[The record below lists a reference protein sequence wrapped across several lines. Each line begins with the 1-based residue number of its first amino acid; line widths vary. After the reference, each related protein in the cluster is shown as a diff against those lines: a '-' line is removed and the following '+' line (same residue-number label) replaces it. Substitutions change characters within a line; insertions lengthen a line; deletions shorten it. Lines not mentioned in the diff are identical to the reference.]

1 MKNWFSSCLK
11 FSIVCV
17 PQAEPTEMHLIC
29 LILHWSGALVAVSA
43 FANLGRAQFNT
54 SLLLFRFVRAAL
66 AKALPSKFWQLW
78 YSRVTWTTKWA
89 KAYKRLPMKSH
100 QATIQSP
107 VSFIIEVC
115 SYHNPVIQV
124 IDCLYW
130 AARISP
136 RQRVGKELS
145 EGELTWWAVE
155 TSRAR
160 HLWRS
165 KVCIRL
171 QPWNLQQYK
180 PKAYPHNASK
190 VFWPFIR
197 RPSKGS
203 ASKKNWCSGA
213 SAPEARWNW
222 QLHGA
227 WVQKAMFGAES
238 RVPQRWRNL
247 QLGGVSL
254 WRAQLLGSCPQFF
267 FYRVQ

>member
-1 MKNWFSSCLK
+1 
-11 FSIVCV
+11 
-17 PQAEPTEMHLIC
+17 MHLIC

-160 HLWRS
+160 HL
-165 KVCIRL
+165 
-171 QPWNLQQYK
+171 
-180 PKAYPHNASK
+180 
-190 VFWPFIR
+190 
-197 RPSKGS
+197 
-203 ASKKNWCSGA
+203 
-213 SAPEARWNW
+213 
-222 QLHGA
+222 
-227 WVQKAMFGAES
+227 
-238 RVPQRWRNL
+238 
-247 QLGGVSL
+247 
-254 WRAQLLGSCPQFF
+254 
-267 FYRVQ
+267 